1 MKGDFIMALIKCPEC
16 GHDISDKAER
26 CIHCGSPITNSVE
39 NNNQFISLQIQT
51 GEENNQLN
59 NLHATEECI
68 EFTCP
73 NCGARFKPGS
83 KFCAKCGTP
92 KHLNSQCQN
101 QNATS
106 FAYQNTVTSSPY
118 VQNTNLSADSISKPR
133 FMALG
138 IISILFALIGF
149 FILPIIFNVIGLI
162 LGIITFASN
171 PKEEKEGTKP
181 IWKYKN
187 KARGIG
193 MSGLLLNIVGIVF
206 MIFNMIFG
214 IVTFNNIF

>member
-1 MKGDFIMALIKCPEC
+1 MKGDFIMALIKCSEC
-16 GHDISDKAER
+16 GHDISDKAEK
-26 CIHCGSPITNSVE
+26 CIHCGSPITNSIE
-39 NNNQFISLQIQT
+39 KQQPIYSAAIQTSEGNKQNNNLYV
-51 GEENNQLN
+51 
-59 NLHATEECI
+59 TEEYI
-68 EFTCP
+68 EFTCS
-73 NCGARFKPGS
+73 NCGAKFKPGS

-106 FAYQNTVTSSPY
+106 FAYQSSVAPSAY
-118 VQNTNLSADSISKPR
+118 VQNTNLSVDSSPKPR
-133 FMALG
+133 FTALG

-149 FILPIIFNVIGLI
+149 FVLPIIFNVIGLI

-171 PKEEKEGTKP
+171 PKEEGEATKP

-193 MSGLLLNIVGIVF
+193 MTGLLLNIVGIVF

-214 IVTFNNIF
+214 VVTFNNIF

>member
-1 MKGDFIMALIKCPEC
+1 MALIKCLEC
-16 GHDISDKAER
+16 GHDISDKAEK
-26 CIHCGSPITNSVE
+26 CIHCGNPITNSLE

-51 GEENNQLN
+51 DEENNQLN
-59 NLHATEECI
+59 NLHATEERI

-73 NCGARFKPGS
+73 NCGTQFKPES
-83 KFCAKCGTP
+83 RFCAKCGTP

-101 QNATS
+101 QNGTS
-106 FAYQNTVTSSPY
+106 FPYQNSVASSPY
-118 VQNTNLSADSISKPR
+118 VQNTYASAKSTPKPR
-133 FMALG
+133 FTALG
-138 IISILFALIGF
+138 IISILFAVIGF

-171 PKEEKEGTKP
+171 PKEEKEATKP

-193 MSGLLLNIVGIVF
+193 LTGLLINIVGIVF

-214 IVTFNNIF
+214 VMTFSNIF